1 MNNRPHGHELLEI
14 ARHTLLTELLPLL
27 APGKS
32 YEARMVANAMAVAA
46 RELQAHESIEKDHAR
61 LIAAFFQ
68 GVDAGAGQAPTEE
81 ALAGL
86 IRRREIE
93 PARVLQLHEL
103 LVSLT
108 RIKLAISNP
117 KYLSDN

>member
-14 ARHTLLTELLPLL
+14 ARHTLLAELLPVLP
-27 APGKS
+27 PGKN

-46 RELQAHESIEKDHAR
+46 REQQAHGSVEREGAR

-68 GVDAGAGQAPTEE
+68 GVDAAPAPTEE

-86 IRRREIE
+86 IRRREIV
-93 PARVLQLHEL
+93 PTRVLQLHEL
-103 LVSLT
+103 LVALT
-108 RIKLAISNP
+108 RMKLAISNP
-117 KYLSDN
+117 KYLSDH